1 MLGDVVLMFAATIL
15 IALWLALDMEETDE
29 NN

>member
-15 IALWLALDMEETDE
+15 IALWIALDMEETDE